1 MEVGRPLHDNLC
13 ITCIMKVDLSHRGEL
28 RGRLGDGSLRGRR
41 IHHITAN
48 KHRCQDKQGQAI
60 YPRSPLADRKW
71 VSSEAGSGRAVGIT
85 TRLLPALS
93 PSPDRYFMSII
104 IRGRGGG
111 GGGGFGGH
119 RIRVLNTGRRGQRK
133 DLGVRFVERQNCSE
147 GHLLQRLGLHSRSRS
162 KSVCSLK
169 VK

>member
-13 ITCIMKVDLSHRGEL
+13 ITCIMKLDLSDRGEL
-28 RGRLGDGSLRGRR
+28 RGRLGGGGGSLRGRR

-60 YPRSPLADRKW
+60 YPRSPLGDRKW

-93 PSPDRYFMSII
+93 PPPDRYFRSII
-104 IRGRGGG
+104 IRGRGR
-111 GGGGFGGH
+111 FGGH
-119 RIRVLNTGRRGQRK
+119 RTRVLNTGGGGWRGGAEKGPRGQ
-133 DLGVRFVERQNCSE
+133 
-147 GHLLQRLGLHSRSRS
+147 
-162 KSVCSLK
+162 VC
-169 VK
+169 